1 MTSHEIL
8 VTPRLRLR
16 LLVADDAAFIHALVN
31 DPDWLR
37 YIGDRNVRT
46 LDDARGYIA
55 NGPAAMF
62 ARHGHALFAVERRD
76 DGAPIGIC
84 GILKRDYLDAPDI
97 GFAYLPAYRAQ
108 GYAREAAEA
117 TLAWGL
123 ATHGIRRM
131 LATTALDNEP
141 SVRLLEKLGFRFE
154 RTARMPGESHDV
166 KLFAWEAGR

>member
-1 MTSHEIL
+1 MTHEIL
-8 VTPRLRLR
+8 STPRLRLR
-16 LLVADDAAFIHALVN
+16 LLVPDDAPFIHALVN

-62 ARHGHALFAVERRD
+62 ERHGHALFAVELRED
-76 DGAPIGIC
+76 ATPIGIC
-84 GILKRDYLDAPDI
+84 GILKRDYLDAPDL
-97 GFAYLPAYRAQ
+97 GFAFLPAYRAQ
-108 GYAREAAEA
+108 GYAREAAAA

-123 ATHGIRRM
+123 EAHGFERM
-131 LATTALDNEP
+131 LATTALDNEA

-154 RTARMPGESHDV
+154 RTARMPGDAHDV
-166 KLFAWEAGR
+166 RLFAWTAAR

>member
-1 MTSHEIL
+1 MTRHEIL
-8 VTPRLRLR
+8 STPRLVLR
-16 LLVADDAAFIHALVN
+16 LLEPDDAAFIHALVN

-37 YIGDRNVRT
+37 YIGERNVRS

-62 ARHGHALFAVERRD
+62 ARHGFALFAVERRE
-76 DGAPIGIC
+76 DGVPIGIC
-84 GILKRDYLDAPDI
+84 GILKRDYLDAPDL
-97 GFAYLPAYRAQ
+97 GFAFLPAHRSR

-123 ATHGIRRM
+123 EAHGIRRM
-131 LATTALDNEP
+131 LATTALDNDA

-154 RTARMPGESHDV
+154 RTARMPGDANDV
-166 KLFAWEAGR
+166 KLFAWTAR